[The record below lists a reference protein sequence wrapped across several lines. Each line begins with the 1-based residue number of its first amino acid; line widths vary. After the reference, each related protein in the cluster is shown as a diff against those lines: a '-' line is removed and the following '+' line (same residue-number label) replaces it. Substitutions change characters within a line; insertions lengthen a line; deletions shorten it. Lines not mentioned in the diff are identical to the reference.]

1 MNFLFSTPAKVCRC
15 GTSIKLSTFIILCV
29 CVCVWKSFILFQK
42 MKLKSNVSQ
51 ANSFDLI
58 ILC

>member
-29 CVCVWKSFILFQK
+29 CVEEFHTLSKNETEVQCFSGKLF
-42 MKLKSNVSQ
+42 
-51 ANSFDLI
+51 
-58 ILC
+58 